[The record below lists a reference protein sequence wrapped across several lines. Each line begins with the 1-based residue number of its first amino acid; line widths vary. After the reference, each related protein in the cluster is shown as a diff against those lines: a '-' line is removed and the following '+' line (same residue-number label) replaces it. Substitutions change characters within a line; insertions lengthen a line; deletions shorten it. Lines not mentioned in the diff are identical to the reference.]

1 MHSQGRR
8 YSYFG
13 GNDYLGLSGHQ
24 DIKQASIQS
33 IIKYGVNFAASRRT
47 TGTADIHLELE
58 KQLSVFKKNQDTVV
72 FAAGYLGNSILL
84 EVLKNKYN
92 AVFIDQFAHPS
103 ISGGV
108 PRETE
113 KIYLYNHCD
122 TLHLEKLL
130 QDNIKQRALVITDG
144 VFALTGEI
152 APLDKI
158 YPLIQKFNAILVVD
172 DAHSTGIL
180 GANGRGTPE
189 YFDLAE
195 AANIYQSETMSK
207 AFGSYGGFISGD
219 EDIIRLIR
227 DTSTIYQASTAI
239 PPPVVAAGIAALK
252 IINEDPAR
260 RIRVVSLAGDIR
272 QKIMNLGF
280 QTTPD
285 NTPIIPIMFSSY
297 ERASELSG
305 FMENN
310 GIIVPC
316 VNYPVMHLKPMIRI
330 TVTANHTNQ
339 QAELLLELLNKWRD
353 KKGTDYY

>member
-1 MHSQGRR
+1 MQSRGRR

-33 IIKYGVNFAASRRT
+33 IMKYGVNFAASRRT

-58 KQLSVFKKNQDTVV
+58 KKLSEFKKNQDTVV
-72 FAAGYLGNSILL
+72 FATGYLGNSILL

-92 AVFIDQFAHPS
+92 AVFIDQLAHPS
-103 ISGGV
+103 IAGGI
-108 PRETE
+108 PREMVH
-113 KIYLYNHCD
+113 IQYYDHCD
-122 TLHLEKLL
+122 ISHLDSLL
-130 QDNIKQRALVITDG
+130 EQYRSFRSLIITDG

-158 YPLIQKFNAILVVD
+158 YPVMKKRNAMLIVD

-180 GANGRGTPE
+180 GDNGRGTPE
-189 YFDLAE
+189 YFKLTDAR
-195 AANIYQSETMSK
+195 NIYQTETMSK
-207 AFGSYGGFISGD
+207 ALGSFGGFISGN
-219 EDIIRLIR
+219 EDITGLIR
-227 DTSTIYQASTAI
+227 NTSTVYQASTVL

-252 IINEDPAR
+252 IIDEDPGR
-260 RIRVVSLAGDIR
+260 RVRVVSLASEIR

-280 QTTPD
+280 HTTPD
-285 NTPIIPIMFSSY
+285 NTPIIPIMLSSF
-297 ERASELSG
+297 EKASELSG

-310 GIIVPC
+310 GIIIPC
-316 VNYPVMHLKPMIRI
+316 VNYPVKHLKPMVRI

-339 QAELLLELLNKWRD
+339 QAELLLELLKKWRD
-353 KKGTDYY
+353 KKGTD